1 MSMTFDGKRLVSMAA
16 LAGALI
22 GFGCGGGGTDAPT
35 GDAPPAEAP
44 ADGGGEAAPEA
55 AAKIDFEAAKSR
67 GKTAMFVPAPTEF
80 QAALKAT
87 GANIDLTKL
96 ATGTTRAIDGKS
108 KQIIALE
115 TGVRVADLL
124 LTAQT
129 GEKEAIS
136 GRIAA
141 AREGLAGLGGDAAV
155 LARIDQVK
163 ADFESDVLP
172 ADKLGAQLDILARDI
187 QADLDKNVGKDIAT
201 LVQAGGWVQG
211 VNLLSGALAGKENA
225 DAAALLHQPSVLEHF
240 LSFLKDSAPAKA
252 GDESVG
258 AVIAEMEKMGA
269 LAGKDAL
276 TAEDITALN
285 GHTQAILAKF

>member
-1 MSMTFDGKRLVSMAA
+1 MSMTCDGKRLVSVAA

-22 GFGCGGGGTDAPT
+22 GFGCGGGDSTAPA
-35 GDAPPAEAP
+35 GDAPVADAG
-44 ADGGGEAAPEA
+44 DGGGEAAPEA
-55 AAKIDFEAAKSR
+55 ATKIDFEAAKSR

-87 GANIDLTKL
+87 GANIDLTAL
-96 ATGTTRAIDGKS
+96 AAGHTRPIDGKS
-108 KQIIALE
+108 KQIVALE

-129 GEKEAIS
+129 GDKEAIS
-136 GRIAA
+136 ARIAA
-141 AREGLAGLGGDAAV
+141 AREGLASLGGDAAV
-155 LARIDQVK
+155 LARVDQVK
-163 ADFESDVLP
+163 ADFEAGILV

-187 QADLDKNVGKDIAT
+187 QADLDENVGKDIAT

-276 TAEDITALN
+276 TAEDISALN

>member
-1 MSMTFDGKRLVSMAA
+1 MSMTFEGKRLVSMAA

-22 GFGCGGGGTDAPT
+22 GFGCGGSETPKTDAPST
-35 GDAPPAEAP
+35 ETNPEA
-44 ADGGGEAAPEA
+44 GGEAAPEA
-55 AAKIDFEAAKSR
+55 ATKIDFDAAKSR

-87 GANIDLTKL
+87 GANIDLTAL
-96 ATGTTRAIDGKS
+96 ASGSTRSIEGKS

-129 GEKEAIS
+129 GDSEAIAA
-136 GRIAA
+136 RITG
-141 AREGLAGLGGDAAV
+141 AREGLASLGGDAAV

-163 ADFESDVLP
+163 VDFEKGILP

-201 LVQAGGWVQG
+201 LVQAGGWVEG
-211 VNLLSGALAGKENA
+211 VNLLSGALADGFNA
-225 DAAALLHQPSVLEHF
+225 DAAALLNQPSVLEYF

-252 GDESVG
+252 GDDSVTT
-258 AVIAEMEKMGA
+258 VIIEMEKMGA

-276 TAEDITALN
+276 TAEDVKALN
-285 GHTQAILAKF
+285 GHAQAILAKF

>member
-1 MSMTFDGKRLVSMAA
+1 MSMTFEGKRLVSMAA

-22 GFGCGGGGTDAPT
+22 GFGCSGGETPKTAAPST
-35 GDAPPAEAP
+35 ETNPEA
-44 ADGGGEAAPEA
+44 GGEATPEA
-55 AAKIDFEAAKSR
+55 ATKIDFEAAKSR

-87 GANIDLTKL
+87 GANIDLTAL
-96 ATGTTRAIDGKS
+96 ASGSTRSIEGKS

-129 GEKEAIS
+129 GDAEAIS
-136 GRIAA
+136 ARITG
-141 AREGLAGLGGDAAV
+141 AREGLASLGGDAAV
-155 LARIDQVK
+155 LARVDQVK
-163 ADFESDVLP
+163 LDFEKGILP

-201 LVQAGGWVQG
+201 LVQAGGWVEG
-211 VNLLSGALAGKENA
+211 VNLLSGALAEGFNA
-225 DAAALLHQPSVLEHF
+225 DAAALLNQPSVLEHF

-252 GDESVG
+252 GDDSVT
-258 AVIAEMEKMGA
+258 AVIIEMEKMGA

-276 TAEDITALN
+276 TAEDVKALN
-285 GHTQAILAKF
+285 GHAQAILAKF